1 MSLVLDASMAIASL
15 FVEEQTDRVREVVR
29 MVASEGAVVPSIWRL
44 EVANALSMAVRRGR
58 CDEAHFAESLTRFER
73 LPIAADDQTDRNA
86 WGATLELAREQR
98 LTVYDAAYLE
108 LAIRLGLPLATGDR
122 ELIAA
127 AQRLGV
133 ALLTPH
139 EV

>member
-15 FVEEQTDRVREVVR
+15 FVEEQTDAVREVVR
-29 MVASEGAVVPSIWRL
+29 LIASEGAVVPSIWRL

-58 CDEAHFAESLTRFER
+58 CDESHFADSLVRLER
-73 LPIAADDQTDRNA
+73 LAIAVDDQTDRNA
-86 WGATLELAREQR
+86 WGTTLKLAREQR

-108 LAIRLGLPLATGDR
+108 LAVRLGLPLATGDR
-122 ELIAA
+122 ELIVA

-133 ALLTPH
+133 AVLTP
-139 EV
+139 